1 MSRRRRRIVGAAG
14 GAGLVTS
21 GLVGYY
27 DSSDSATITKTYQ
40 NLVATGTG
48 TSGTTV
54 ITASGV
60 VTNLIQPGMKLRIG
74 GTDIYTVASV
84 ATPVINTVETL
95 SAPYV
100 AQALAVDRVSQWND
114 KSGFGN
120 NATQGTALTQFI
132 YNPARLNG
140 QAVLTGDGASYMF
153 ANGIASIMSG
163 SDKPATVFSVTST
176 GVVTSNVMYAWGIS
190 VGALGAM
197 QLKYQ
202 NPSSFAVLK
211 RDDASLLKNTTLG
224 TSVLNTPAIFSMVN
238 SGITANVYRNNTL
251 IIPNADID
259 VATTTTDR
267 FVIGASF
274 GGSAGQPLIGD
285 IAKLLVYNREFSAGE
300 IQRNNKFLSQNTSI
314 ALG

>member
-1 MSRRRRRIVGAAG
+1 MLKSLSIKREVPIIPPF
-14 GAGLVTS
+14 LS
-21 GLVGYY
+21 GLRLYL
-27 DSSDSATITKTYQ
+27 DSSDSTTITKAYQ

-48 TSGTTV
+48 TVGTNT

-60 VTNLIQPGMKLRIG
+60 VTNLIQPGMKLRIS

-84 ATPVINTVETL
+84 ATPVITTVELL
-95 SAPYV
+95 STSYV
-100 AQALAVDRVSQWND
+100 AQIMAVDRVSQWND

-120 NATQGTALTQFI
+120 HATQGTALIQLI

-153 ANGIASIMSG
+153 ANGVASIMSG
-163 SDKPATVFSVTST
+163 SDKAATVFSVTST
-176 GVVTSNVMYAWGIS
+176 GVVTSNVMYAWGTAA
-190 VGALGAM
+190 VATGAM

-202 NPSSFAVLK
+202 NPSNFAVLK
-211 RDDASLLKNTTLG
+211 RDDANLLKNTTAG
-224 TSVLNTPAIFSMVN
+224 TSVLNTHAIFSMVN
-238 SGITANVYRNNTL
+238 RGIAANVYRNNTL

-274 GGSAGQPLIGD
+274 GGSAGQPLNGD
-285 IAKLLVYNREFSAGE
+285 IARFLVYNREFSIPE
-300 IQRNNKFLSQNTSI
+300 IIIVNRFLAQNTGI
-314 ALG
+314 LIT